1 MASAGGGWAQSQFW
15 GELRAGKYPVGFRSV
30 YQLDV
35 ARRYDAEYAVPGSPE
50 VRKPRPIFLAIWYP
64 AAAPHDTSMLYR
76 DYFHAVSVDSP
87 VPGFA
92 QALRKWTRDTDCR
105 SLMGKEFEKLTDEER
120 AAWDALLATPVF
132 ATMNVPAAAG
142 RFPVVIHHPGLGGT
156 YDDNSVAC
164 EYLASHGYVVLSSA
178 YQAADS
184 GSLRIDGD
192 LGTSLDDL
200 SFLLR
205 FAATLPFADLSR
217 VAAMGHDYGGQAV
230 LAWRA
235 RPDAPVD
242 AVAVLDSSV
251 EYRPLDDFA
260 DFKAALGRNR
270 NSTVPVA
277 MFADRR
283 RNPRWESFEGYLQFA
298 AHYEA
303 TLDGMDHN
311 DFVSQG
317 ATRKDEAVRRNYEAV
332 CDGILRFLDGH
343 LKADAEAVASLR
355 SAAPGALLQVAYKAP
370 RAAPP
375 TSAQIVK
382 MYSGENLR
390 PLISL
395 VKQNDA
401 DLVVDAAALLLEGG
415 RKLEAVSLLKWA
427 APLLPKSAD
436 FERAL
441 GEALLAVGDKRG
453 SRSAFEKALELLP
466 EDGSLDAGQKART
479 RKAVEE
485 GFKALLK

>member
-15 GELRAGKYPVGFRSV
+15 GELRAGKYAVGFRSV

-35 ARRYDAEYAVPGSPE
+35 ARRYDADYVVPGSPQ
-50 VRKPRPIFLAIWYP
+50 VKKPRPIFLAIWYP

-87 VPGFA
+87 VPEFA
-92 QALRKWTRDTDCR
+92 QGLRKWTRDTACR
-105 SLMGKEFEKLTDEER
+105 YMMGKEFEKLTDEER

-142 RFPVVIHHPGLGGT
+142 RFPVVIYHPELSGT
-156 YDDNSVAC
+156 FDDNSVAC

-184 GSLRIDGD
+184 SSPRIDGD

-205 FAATLPFADLSR
+205 YAATLPFADLSR
-217 VAAMGHDYGGQAV
+217 VAAMGYGYGGQAM

-235 RPDAPVD
+235 RPDAPLD

-283 RNPRWESFEGYLQFA
+283 RNPRWESFDGYLQFA

-303 TLDGMDHN
+303 ALDGMGHN
-311 DFVSQG
+311 NFVSQG
-317 ATRKDEAVRRNYEAV
+317 ATGKDEAVRRNYEAV
-332 CDGILRFLDGH
+332 CDGVLRFLNGH
-343 LKADAEAVASLR
+343 LKGDAEALGSLR
-355 SAAPGALLQVAYKAP
+355 SVAPGGLLQAAYKAP

-375 TSAQIVK
+375 SSAQIVK
-382 MYSGENLR
+382 MYSGDSL
-390 PLISL
+390 PALAAL
-395 VKQNDA
+395 VKENDA
-401 DLVVDAAALLLEGG
+401 DLVVDAATLLLDGG

-436 FERAL
+436 LQRAL

-453 SRSAFEKALELLP
+453 SRSAFEKALEFLP